1 MFTEIHLIPNLSR
14 LDIEKLKERW
24 EPNLQSIVE
33 KLINEGAGENF
44 LQTKAMEK
52 HWRLLKDE
60 YDLRGFELKQFS
72 KKFEL
77 ADNFKGLDFS
87 YARFVNSTFTN
98 ATFCSVTFDFAE
110 FINCKF
116 INCNFVFGRNY
127 ASRFKNC
134 QFENSEFVERAYS
147 LNCKYES
154 TIFINTF
161 FNRPYFND
169 CSFDM
174 LTKIEEER
182 FETSKI
188 VNAKMPDLE
197 KGEFYKGIMNAYRAG
212 GVIDKYI
219 KYNIESNK
227 LETRLNSEGLI
238 KLYRFANEY
247 ITGYGLKPQRVLI
260 SIFLLF
266 LIFTLVHVFYFT
278 NKDNVI
284 SFSAGAF
291 LTYGA
296 FSEYLKEANTFIKI
310 WYVVESFFGL
320 SSIALFIT
328 VLANRIF
335 ISK

>member
-14 LDIEKLKERW
+14 LEIEKLKERW
-24 EPNLQSIVE
+24 NPNLQSIVE

-87 YARFVNSTFTN
+87 YTRFVNCIFTN
-98 ATFCSVTFDFAE
+98 ATFCSITFDFAE

-116 INCNFVFGRNY
+116 INCSFDFGRFY
-127 ASRFKNC
+127 ASGFKNC
-134 QFENSEFVERAYS
+134 TFDNTEFVERAYA

-154 TIFINTF
+154 TIFTNTF
-161 FNRPYFND
+161 FNRRYFND
-169 CSFDM
+169 CSFDT
-174 LTKIEEER
+174 LTIVEKER
-182 FETSKI
+182 FKTTKI
-188 VNAKMPDLE
+188 VNAQMPDSE
-197 KGEFYKGIMNAYRAG
+197 KSEFYRGIMDAYRSG
-212 GVIDKYI
+212 GIIGKYI
-219 KYNIESNK
+219 FYNIESNK
-227 LETRLNSEGLI
+227 AETRINSKGFLKI
-238 KLYRFANEY
+238 SRFVNEY
-247 ITGYGLKPQRVLI
+247 VTGYGLKPQRVLLLI
-260 SIFLLF
+260 VLLF
-266 LIFTLVHVFYFT
+266 IMFTSIHVSYLT
-278 NKDNVI
+278 NKNDVLL
-284 SFSAGAF
+284 FSAGAF

-296 FSEYLKEANTFIKI
+296 FSEYLKDASMLIKI
-310 WYVVESFFGL
+310 LYVVESFAGV